1 MHHITSHQATRV
13 FTTTH
18 IFIHFH
24 CINQQFGY
32 YFWHGH
38 VSTDQES
45 IEVKKLDKIASGINK
60 LESGILEL

>member
-1 MHHITSHQATRV
+1 MLISHITSHQTTRV

-45 IEVKKLDKIASGINK
+45 IEVKITG
-60 LESGILEL
+60 